1 MSELAEPGL
10 TEPAFP
16 QAPVRKQWS
25 GRRIVIFGVVSLI
38 NIGLL
43 AFILTQLLTPAS
55 TSAPADPLVGHP
67 APAFS
72 LTLLH
77 LAGSQNTLSLADLK
91 GKPVVL
97 NFWAS
102 WCAPCKE
109 EMPLLEQTWKQ
120 MQAQGKDVVFLGVDF
135 QESSSDAAGFLQAH
149 QISYQIGLDTDG
161 AVAFKYDITA
171 LPQTVFINRQ
181 GTVASRIPGELT
193 SRTLTSHL
201 NQIVQGSARVNAAR

>member
-1 MSELAEPGL
+1 MSELAESGH
-10 TEPAFP
+10 TESAPL
-16 QAPVRKQWS
+16 QAPVRKQRS
-25 GRRIVIFGVVSLI
+25 RRRVFIFCLASLV

-55 TSAPADPLVGHP
+55 PTAPADPLVGHA
-67 APAFS
+67 APAFT

-77 LAGSQNTLSLADLK
+77 PAGGQSTLSLADLK

-120 MQAQGKDVVFLGVDF
+120 MQARGKDVVFLGVDF
-135 QESSSDAAGFLQAH
+135 QESSGDAASFLQAH
-149 QISYQIGLDTDG
+149 AISYQIGLDTDG
-161 AVAFKYDITA
+161 AVALKYDITA

-181 GTVASRIPGELT
+181 DVVASRIPGELT
-193 SRTLTSHL
+193 SKTLTSSL
-201 NQIVQGSARVNAAR
+201 NQIL

>member
-1 MSELAEPGL
+1 MEQAQSGDLLRGEPGQCR
-10 TEPAFP
+10 A
-16 QAPVRKQWS
+16 A
-25 GRRIVIFGVVSLI
+25 GVHPD
-38 NIGLL
+38 
-43 AFILTQLLTPAS
+43 ATADAS
-55 TSAPADPLVGHP
+55 IDYQPADPLVGHP

-77 LAGSQNTLSLADLK
+77 SDGSQSTLSLANLK
-91 GKPVVL
+91 GKPIVL

-135 QESSSDAAGFLQAH
+135 QESSSDAASFLQQHA
-149 QISYQIGLDTDG
+149 ISYPIGLDTDG
-161 AVAFKYDITA
+161 AVALKYDITA
-171 LPQTVFINRQ
+171 LPQTVFINRN

-193 SRTLTSHL
+193 SKTLTSGL
-201 NQIVQGSARVNAAR
+201 DLIL

>member
-1 MSELAEPGL
+1 MSELAESGH
-10 TEPAFP
+10 TESAPL
-16 QAPVRKQWS
+16 QAPVRKQRS
-25 GRRIVIFGVVSLI
+25 RRRVVIFCLASLV

-55 TSAPADPLVGHP
+55 PTAPADPLVGHA
-67 APAFS
+67 APAFT

-77 LAGSQNTLSLADLK
+77 PAGGQSTLSLADLK

-120 MQAQGKDVVFLGVDF
+120 MQAQGKDVVFLGVDY
-135 QESSSDAAGFLQAH
+135 QDASSEAHAFLQRYNV
-149 QISYQIGLDTDG
+149 SYPAVLDTDG
-161 AVAFKYDITA
+161 SVAT
-171 LPQTVFINRQ
+171 R
-181 GTVASRIPGELT
+181 
-193 SRTLTSHL
+193 
-201 NQIVQGSARVNAAR
+201 

>member
-1 MSELAEPGL
+1 MSELAESGHLEQAPL
-10 TEPAFP
+10 

-25 GRRIVIFGVVSLI
+25 RRRVVVFGVVSLV

-43 AFILTQLLTPAS
+43 AFIVTQLLTPAS
-55 TSAPADPLVGHP
+55 TTTPADPLVGHP
-67 APAFS
+67 APAFT
-72 LTLLH
+72 LTLLRPD
-77 LAGSQNTLSLADLK
+77 GSQNTLSLADLK
-91 GKPVVL
+91 GKAVVL

-135 QESSSDAAGFLQAH
+135 QESSSAAASFLQQH
-149 QISYQIGLDTDG
+149 DISYQIGLDTDG
-161 AVAFKYDITA
+161 AVAQKYDITS

-193 SRTLTSHL
+193 SKTLTSGL
-201 NQIVQGSARVNAAR
+201 DLIL